1 MFFGKPIKTL
11 SARELKI
18 GLDAGEIALFDVRE
32 VNEYNNARI
41 NGAKLVPL
49 SQFNTNEIKADTGKI
64 IVLYCQGG
72 VRSGQAAKKCIDAGI
87 DVCHLGGGIMSW
99 HSQGYEIVAGK

>member
-18 GLDAGEIALFDVRE
+18 GIEAGEIALFDVRE
-32 VNEYNNARI
+32 NHEHQSARI
-41 NGAKLVPL
+41 EGAKLVPL
-49 SQFNTNEIKADTGKI
+49 SCFDTNLIKSENGKS

-87 DVCHLGGGIMSW
+87 NVAHLGGGIMAW
-99 HSQGYEIVAGK
+99 HSQGYPIQTGK